1 MMMLVMWLRCISL
14 LLSDLQGGVLLI
26 DSSDIII
33 IILISSCSWY
43 RHLIAIIMRVQPLL
57 MEILKGN
64 KIDFVAF

>member
-26 DSSDIII
+26 DSSDI

-64 KIDFVAF
+64 KIDFVTF

>member
-14 LLSDLQGGVLLI
+14 LLSGLKGGVLLI
-26 DSSDIII
+26 DSSDII

-64 KIDFVAF
+64 KINFMAF